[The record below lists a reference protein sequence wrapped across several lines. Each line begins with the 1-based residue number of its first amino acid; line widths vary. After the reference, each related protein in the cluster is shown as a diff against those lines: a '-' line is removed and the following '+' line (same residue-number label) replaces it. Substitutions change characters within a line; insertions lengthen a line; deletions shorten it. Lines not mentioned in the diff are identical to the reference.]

1 MCQKKKTRKPQISR
15 HQRTG
20 DLPLKHDLS
29 SLNSL
34 RHGVHNRSFHIR
46 QVKPRDVAAL
56 DERIVDPFDRGLHIP
71 LVCAE
76 SQSSSV
82 SHTHMATRCITVQSS
97 MLTSHSGEQARARTA
112 QHHMLLAFRIN
123 VKLLVTQSKQ
133 RSLRKL
139 SCLPAQPTLSH
150 RLQRRYHRPIPTQ
163 GLACRREHSQLSQAL
178 CMMLLA
184 PALQLWLH
192 VCPRMICFKQERIY
206 HVREEASV
214 CQEQRLVR
222 VRDAE
227 LQGHD
232 GIGSGCNAPI
242 VAVGTNYPRPSREP
256 AYQRHTCM
264 SARVEQS
271 SSCSRTTVD
280 AMNLLTGVRRV
291 SP

>member
-20 DLPLKHDLS
+20 DLPVKHDLS

-56 DERIVDPFDRGLHIP
+56 DERIVDPRHRGLHIP
-71 LVCAE
+71 LICKRNPQE
-76 SQSSSV
+76 SV
-82 SHTHMATRCITVQSS
+82 TPMATRCMTVLIS
-97 MLTSHSGEQARARTA
+97 MQASHSGEQARARTA

-192 VCPRMICFKQERIY
+192 VCPRMICFKQERVY
-206 HVREEASV
+206 HVREEVSV
-214 CQEQRLVR
+214 CQEQRLV
-222 VRDAE
+222 
-227 LQGHD
+227 
-232 GIGSGCNAPI
+232 
-242 VAVGTNYPRPSREP
+242 
-256 AYQRHTCM
+256 
-264 SARVEQS
+264 
-271 SSCSRTTVD
+271 
-280 AMNLLTGVRRV
+280 
-291 SP
+291 